1 MPPTVT
7 VADPL
12 TPSLD
17 AVIVAVPLPTPVTT
31 PLEVTVAIDVLLL
44 VHPTTRPV
52 KVFPAPSFGVAVNV
66 TLWPTIV
73 DAVDGVTD
81 TLATGTARTVTVADP
96 CFPSTDAMMTA
107 IPGKRPLTTPVVE
120 TLAIVG
126 ELLVQIT
133 VRPVRA

>member
-31 PLEVTVAIDVLLL
+31 PLEVTVAIEVLLL
-44 VHPTTRPV
+44 VHPTMRPF
-52 KVFPAPSFGVAVNV
+52 KVFPAPSIVVAVNV

-81 TLATGTARTVTVADP
+81 TLTTGTERTVTVAEP
-96 CFPSTDAMMTA
+96 CFPSTRSEERRV
-107 IPGKRPLTTPVVE
+107 GKERRV
-120 TLAIVG
+120 
-126 ELLVQIT
+126 
-133 VRPVRA
+133 